1 MKKMLM
7 ALAAV
12 AVAFGAWADTE
23 TVGGYT
29 WTYRINGDTAEI
41 YKGYNSAAISPKP
54 TGAVTIPTTLGGK
67 PVTSIGNGAFSSCSS
82 LTGVTIPDSVT
93 NIGYSAFYNCSGL
106 TSVTIPNGVTSIGY
120 SAFYGCSGLKS
131 VTIPNSVTSIG
142 ANAFQG
148 TPFFNNRPDGLVIL
162 GKVAYKMKGACPEE
176 VAIPDG
182 VTSIND
188 SAFSGCSGLT
198 SVTIPDSVTSIGPSA
213 FSYCTNL
220 TSVTIPDS
228 VTSIGSSAFS
238 GCSGLT
244 SVTIP
249 QYVCDHRL
257 SDVFSSSYQSITN
270 MVVLDGVTSI
280 GYSAFRDCS
289 GLTSVTIPD
298 SVTNIGEWAFCDCS
312 GLTSVH
318 ITDLAKWC
326 GISFGDSYANPL
338 RYAHN
343 LYLNG
348 TKVTDLVIPNSVMSI
363 GERAFYYCTNLTSV
377 TIGNGVTSI
386 GSSAFSGCSGL
397 TSVTIPDSVTSIGS
411 YAFSG
416 CSGLTS
422 VTIPD
427 GVTCV
432 EMGVF
437 SGCSGLTSMTIP
449 DSVMSI
455 HREAFYDCSGLA
467 SITIGNSV
475 TYIGYGAFQY
485 CSGLTSVTIPDS
497 VTEIDSYAFYGC
509 SRLTSVTIPNGVTS
523 IRVRAFAWCS
533 RLTSVTIPGSV
544 TSIGDYAFRDCI
556 DLMSVTIPDSV
567 TSIGNEAFY
576 GCSGL
581 TNIVFEGNGPS
592 VGDFAFYN
600 VPNGVVYVSRG
611 SKGWGVSIPGVWNG
625 LAIRYNDSRVVFNLS
640 GHGTRTGGGALE
652 QMVDKQATAVA
663 PEVAANDGWE
673 FIGWDTDFSCVT
685 SNMTV
690 NALWLRVYA
699 AGEMFGG
706 EWSVGTNGV
715 AAAKGYDD
723 ATAAGGKSLKFVATD
738 EASAWVETVVT
749 NTCRVSFDWK
759 SSCEPLVKGRPY
771 DYLSFAVDGEQQTFI
786 CDETGWTSVTNYV
799 TGAGEHVL
807 RWTFQRD
814 EDGSAGEDSAW
825 LANVAV
831 TPSVSLVF
839 AAGGATAGSVPEPV
853 SGYADESV
861 VLPGQGS
868 LAWPKHRF
876 LGWGDGTAIYGE
888 GTPYSL
894 GGALLLTA
902 QWAAN
907 TLAAPVITA
916 PETYEADSATVTITA
931 EDGAAIYY
939 TLDGSEPDPA
949 RSESAPYHGAFTITG
964 SATIKAIAV
973 KDDYF
978 DSEVASATVTR
989 LPWTFGEYLN
999 WPEQTFTTGGA
1010 AEWMRVKGVSADG
1023 YSLRSGAITHSQT
1036 SRLETVVSGP
1046 GTVTFSCK
1054 VEGEIVKKQVWDG
1067 LAFCVDGVQQGD
1079 LMGNVNWAEQT
1090 FEVTGEGSHTLSWL
1104 YVKDEEGD
1112 GDGEDCAWLDAVLWT
1127 PSASDGLATWLAE
1140 RNLTADAV
1148 AANGRTAAECYALGL
1163 DPALATNDFRIVSI
1177 EMVDGEPKV
1186 GWEPKVN
1193 RWTGTEL
1200 KAVLKGAATLDGEW
1214 KAVEGATAAEKAV
1227 MRFFKVVVELP

>member
-1 MKKMLM
+1 MTKKLMML
-7 ALAAV
+7 AAAV
-12 AVAFGAWADTE
+12 AVALGARAATE
-23 TVGGYT
+23 TVGDYT

-41 YKGYNSAAISPKP
+41 YNYSSAAISPSP
-54 TGAVTIPTTLGGK
+54 IGAVTIPSALGGK
-67 PVTSIGNGAFSSCSS
+67 PVTSIGSHAFC
-82 LTGVTIPDSVT
+82 
-93 NIGYSAFYNCSGL
+93 N
-106 TSVTIPNGVTSIGY
+106 
-120 SAFYGCSGLKS
+120 
-131 VTIPNSVTSIG
+131 
-142 ANAFQG
+142 
-148 TPFFNNRPDGLVIL
+148 
-162 GKVAYKMKGACPEE
+162 
-176 VAIPDG
+176 
-182 VTSIND
+182 
-188 SAFSGCSGLT
+188 CSGLT
-198 SVTIPDSVTSIGPSA
+198 SVTIPDSVTSIGKSA
-213 FSYCTNL
+213 FNACTNL

-228 VTSIGSSAFS
+228 VTSIGGSAFS

-244 SVTIP
+244 SVTI
-249 QYVCDHRL
+249 
-257 SDVFSSSYQSITN
+257 
-270 MVVLDGVTSI
+270 
-280 GYSAFRDCS
+280 
-289 GLTSVTIPD
+289 
-298 SVTNIGEWAFCDCS
+298 
-312 GLTSVH
+312 
-318 ITDLAKWC
+318 
-326 GISFGDSYANPL
+326 
-338 RYAHN
+338 
-343 LYLNG
+343 
-348 TKVTDLVIPNSVMSI
+348 
-363 GERAFYYCTNLTSV
+363 
-377 TIGNGVTSI
+377 GNGVTSI
-386 GSSAFSGCSGL
+386 GPS
-397 TSVTIPDSVTSIGS
+397 
-411 YAFSG
+411 AFSG

-432 EMGVF
+432 EIGLF

-652 QMVDKQATAVA
+652 QMVDKQAAAVA
-663 PEVAANDGWE
+663 PEVAANEGWE
-673 FIGWDTDFSCVT
+673 FLGWDADFSCVT

-690 NALWLRVYA
+690 NALWRRVYA

-706 EWSVGTNGV
+706 EWSVGANGV

-723 ATAAGGKSLKFVATD
+723 TAAAGGRSLTFTAAD
-738 EASAWVETVVT
+738 DASAWVETVVT
-749 NTCRVSFDWK
+749 NACRVSFDWR
-759 SSCEPLVKGRPY
+759 SSCEPLVKGRAY
-771 DYLSFAVDGEQQTFI
+771 DYLSFAVDGEQQAFI
-786 CDETGWTSVTNYV
+786 CGETGWTSVTNYV
-799 TGAGEHVL
+799 TGDGEHVL
-807 RWTFQRD
+807 RWTFLRD
-814 EDGSAGEDSAW
+814 EDGSAGEDCAW

-831 TPSVSLVF
+831 TPSVTVSF
-839 AAGGATAGSVPEPV
+839 ASGGATAGTAPEPITA
-853 SGYADESV
+853 YADERV
-861 VLPGQGS
+861 TLPGQGS

-876 LGWGDGTAIYGE
+876 LGWSDGTTSYAAGAAYSVGAAAVA
-888 GTPYSL
+888 GRPPY
-894 GGALLLTA
+894 LTA
-902 QWAAN
+902 VWAAN
-907 TLAAPVITA
+907 MLAAPVITA
-916 PETYEADSATVTITA
+916 PATYEGDSATVTITA
-931 EDGAAIYY
+931 EDGASIYY
-939 TLDGSEPDPA
+939 TLDGSEPRADG
-949 RSESAPYHGAFTITG
+949 SASRPYQGAFTVTG
-964 SATIKAIAV
+964 SVTIKAIAV

-999 WPEQTFTTGGA
+999 WPEQMFTTGGDA
-1010 AEWMRVKGVSADG
+1010 AWTRVKGVSADG
-1023 YSLRSGAITHSQT
+1023 YALRSGVITHCQT

-1054 VEGEIVKKQVWDG
+1054 VAGEIVKRIVFDG

-1079 LMGNVNWAEQT
+1079 LMGNADWAEQV
-1090 FEVTGEGSHTLSWL
+1090 FEVSGEGSHTLSWL
-1104 YVKDEEGD
+1104 YVKDED
-1112 GDGEDCAWLDAVLWT
+1112 GSAGEDCAWLDAVTWT
-1127 PSASDGLATWLAE
+1127 PSIEGGLAAWLAE
-1140 RNLTADAV
+1140 RNLAADSR

-1163 DPALATNDFRIVSI
+1163 DPSLATNDFRIVSI

-1186 GWEPKVN
+1186 EWEPKTN
-1193 RWTGTEL
+1193 RWTGAEIQAT
-1200 KAVLKGAATLDGEW
+1200 LKGAATL
-1214 KAVEGATAAEKAV
+1214 EGPWEDVTTAGGSPGTARPT
-1227 MRFFKVVVELP
+1227 MQFFKVMVEMP